1 MDYAVEIEVVCP
13 WCGEPLVTV
22 ADTSAGGYE
31 TVEDCQVCCRPIAF
45 RVECEPGIVGSV
57 EVSGPG

>member
-1 MDYAVEIEVVCP
+1 MHYAVEIEVSCP
-13 WCGEPLVTV
+13 WCGEPLATM
-22 ADTSAGGYE
+22 ADTSAGDYE

-45 RVECEPGIVGSV
+45 RIICEPGRVESV